1 MSPFTRYGFSALVGL
16 YGGYQL
22 LNDHPVAGAIG
33 LVLAGVIWWLGG
45 RY

>member
-1 MSPFTRYGFSALVGL
+1 MSPTVRYGFSGLVAL
-16 YGGYQL
+16 YGGYQI

-33 LVLAGVIWWLGG
+33 LLLAVAIWWLGG